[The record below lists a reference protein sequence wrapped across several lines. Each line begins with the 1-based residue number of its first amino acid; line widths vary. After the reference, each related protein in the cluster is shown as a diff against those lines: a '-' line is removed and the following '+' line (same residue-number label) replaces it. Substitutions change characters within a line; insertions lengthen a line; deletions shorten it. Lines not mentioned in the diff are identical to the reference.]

1 MRQWNIFK
9 YYNFE
14 YSHVSH
20 LVNLYDNSRVALCTL
35 TLITIIQ
42 LDMVVDS
49 GGTTLYVLVGNG
61 KLHSLFKKCLKQF
74 YSKVCV
80 FWQQLFIIYFRL
92 LELLF

>member
-1 MRQWNIFK
+1 M
-9 YYNFE
+9 
-14 YSHVSH
+14 HVDFNNNNTAKILATH
-20 LVNLYDNSRVALCTL
+20 DDIALSSSFPTGNAEL
-35 TLITIIQ
+35 